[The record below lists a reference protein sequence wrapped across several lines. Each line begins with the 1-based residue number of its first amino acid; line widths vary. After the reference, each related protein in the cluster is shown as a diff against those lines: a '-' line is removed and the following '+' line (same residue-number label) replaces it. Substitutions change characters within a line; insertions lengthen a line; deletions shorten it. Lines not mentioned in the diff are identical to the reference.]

1 MSYRLTVLIPVYN
14 EESTIGEVI
23 DHVDAVPLEKEI
35 VVVDDGSTDRTGA
48 ILRSKTVIKRIH
60 DSRINMGKGTAVRIG
75 LTYATG
81 DVVVIQD
88 ADLELDPNEY
98 QALLRPIAEERTNVV
113 FGSRFLRPSGHPVA
127 TRSRVANWAITGFA
141 NLLFGT
147 RLSDALTAYKVVR
160 TPLIRSIRLES
171 RGFSFDV
178 ELTARLARSGQR
190 IVEVPIR
197 YNPRSVS
204 EGKKVRWHHA
214 IDMVWT
220 LIRCRLR

>member
-1 MSYRLTVLIPVYN
+1 MTRPFINVTIPVYN

-23 DHVDAVPLEKEI
+23 DRVDTVPLDKEI
-35 VVVDDGSTDRTGA
+35 VVIDDGSTDRTGE
-48 ILRSKTVIKRIH
+48 ILRFKTAIRHIH

-98 QALLRPIAEERTNVV
+98 EALLEPIAEKRTNVV
-113 FGSRFLRPSGHPVA
+113 FGSRFLHARGHGVLPHV
-127 TRSRVANWAITGFA
+127 RLANLAITGLA

-147 RLSDALTAYKVVR
+147 RLTDALTAYKVVR
-160 TPLIRSIRLES
+160 TPIIRSVRLES

-178 ELTARLARSGQR
+178 ELTARLARAGQ
-190 IVEVPIR
+190 
-197 YNPRSVS
+197 PRAS
-204 EGKKVRWHHA
+204 RPRH
-214 IDMVWT
+214 DP
-220 LIRCRLR
+220 LRRA